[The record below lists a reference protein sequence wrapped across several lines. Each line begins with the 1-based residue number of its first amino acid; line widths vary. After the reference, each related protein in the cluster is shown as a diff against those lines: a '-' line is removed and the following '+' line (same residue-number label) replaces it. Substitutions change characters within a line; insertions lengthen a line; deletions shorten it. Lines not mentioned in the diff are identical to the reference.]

1 MIFGIVY
8 GIFGIV
14 YVLTICVCEKYVNR
28 HRKLFAYKNYALCIC
43 KPLARWSG
51 HCKSFSLLL

>member
-43 KPLARWSG
+43 KPLAR
-51 HCKSFSLLL
+51 